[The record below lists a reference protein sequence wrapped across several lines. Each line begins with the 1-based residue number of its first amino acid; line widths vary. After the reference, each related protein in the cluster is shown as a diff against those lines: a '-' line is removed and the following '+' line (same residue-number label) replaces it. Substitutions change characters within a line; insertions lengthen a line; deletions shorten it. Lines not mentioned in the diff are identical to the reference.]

1 MDFLDDYVFVT
12 VGRVGSTT
20 DNITQKLEYVED
32 RDKEPLLLE
41 LLAAVPGLTL
51 VFVETKR
58 DADYLEDTLCR
69 EGFPASSIHGDKTQR
84 DRELALR
91 EFKSG
96 RTPILVG
103 TDVAARGLDIPN
115 VLHVVNFDLPRAVS
129 DYVHRIGRTGRAG
142 NTGYAMSFLCDK
154 NRNIVRELIDLLVE
168 NGQDVPSWME
178 NMCQY
183 SSGFGGSRARGGGGG
198 GGGYGG
204 RDVRGGG
211 RTSSG
216 GGGGYQMRSG
226 NAAYGGGGGS
236 RAPPVERDN
245 SAW

>member
-1 MDFLDDYVFVT
+1 M
-12 VGRVGSTT
+12 
-20 DNITQKLEYVED
+20 
-32 RDKEPLLLE
+32 
-41 LLAAVPGLTL
+41 
-51 VFVETKR
+51 
-58 DADYLEDTLCR
+58 
-69 EGFPASSIHGDKTQR
+69 
-84 DRELALR
+84 
-91 EFKSG
+91 
-96 RTPILVG
+96 
-103 TDVAARGLDIPN
+103 
-115 VLHVVNFDLPRAVS
+115 LHVVNFDLPRAVS

-204 RDVRGGG
+204 KDARQGMTKRMGNAAHGGG
-211 RTSSG
+211 GFG
-216 GGGGYQMRSG
+216 GGGGGRG
-226 NAAYGGGGGS
+226 
-236 RAPPVERDN
+236 PPARDN

>member
-1 MDFLDDYVFVT
+1 M
-12 VGRVGSTT
+12 
-20 DNITQKLEYVED
+20 
-32 RDKEPLLLE
+32 
-41 LLAAVPGLTL
+41 
-51 VFVETKR
+51 
-58 DADYLEDTLCR
+58 
-69 EGFPASSIHGDKTQR
+69 
-84 DRELALR
+84 
-91 EFKSG
+91 
-96 RTPILVG
+96 
-103 TDVAARGLDIPN
+103 
-115 VLHVVNFDLPRAVS
+115 LHVVNFDLPRAVS

-183 SSGFGGSRARGGGGG
+183 SAGFGGSRARGGGGG

-204 RDVRGGG
+204 KDVRGGG

-216 GGGGYQMRSG
+216 GGGGFQMRSG
-226 NAAYGGGGGS
+226 NAAYGGASGGS